1 MHKRAVSRRNT
12 LDPTR
17 LLAPVWT
24 GLVLLFVLAPFFCLI
39 AVSLTPLDYISLPT
53 GGLSLRWYRALA
65 DHPGFLQAGLDS
77 LGVALGAAASA
88 LVMGTMAAL
97 AIVRYRF
104 PGREFVRVLMLS
116 PLIVPMVMSGLGIL
130 VFFSNRGWTDPATR
144 LLVAHCVLTLP
155 YVVRT
160 VSASLASFDLN
171 QELAAR
177 NMGASSGKA
186 FLLVAVPQLAPGLLA
201 GAIFAFVVSFDNVGL
216 SIFLTGPQFTTLP
229 VSLFIYATV
238 DNTPVSAALSVVL
251 VAISI
256 VVVAALQRLAGLN
269 RLMAAR

>member
-1 MHKRAVSRRNT
+1 VHNRAASRRA
-12 LDPTR
+12 LGLPR
-17 LLAPVWT
+17 LLGSAWT

-39 AVSLTPLDYISLPT
+39 AVSLTPLDYISLPS
-53 GGLSLRWYRALA
+53 GGISLRWYRALA
-65 DHPGFLQAGLDS
+65 DHPGFLEAGLNS
-77 LGVALGAAASA
+77 FAIALGTAASA
-88 LVMGTMAAL
+88 LVLGTMAAL
-97 AIVRYRF
+97 ATVRYRF
-104 PGREFVRVLMLS
+104 PGREAVRVLMLS
-116 PLIVPMVMSGLGIL
+116 PLIVPMVMTGLGIL

-144 LLVAHCVLTLP
+144 LLVAHCALTLP

-160 VSASLASFDLN
+160 VSASLAGFDPN

-177 NMGASSGKA
+177 NMGASAGKA

-238 DNTPVSAALSVVL
+238 DNTPVSAALSVVM
-251 VAISI
+251 VAISML
-256 VVVAALQRLAGLN
+256 VVALLQRLAGLH
-269 RLMAAR
+269 RLMATR